1 MLKGATLVGELSAPV
16 GQLLQADHLRLIGI
30 EQTLIGPDQPGKTGR
45 YALPRSL
52 FLNRAPIG
60 SAGELLEL
68 GDQLVGV
75 AQEIAD
81 VLPYGP
87 LQRFA
92 VDAGARTGLRAGGF
106 HAVLAGA
113 AVGVALGMAGRR
125 PGDAVHGETTG
136 AARQQAAQQVI
147 VLLVVAERQDGV
159 TGELCL
165 SAVPSLLIDDGRYR
179 DRDPLLLG
187 PQPAAACA
195 RIVRL
200 ARARLL
206 RRHVLVT
213 V

>member
-1 MLKGATLVGELSAPV
+1 MLKGTTLVGELAAPV
-16 GQLLQADHLRLIGI
+16 GQLLQADHFRLIGI
-30 EQTLIGPDQPGKTGR
+30 EQTLIGPDEPGKAGR

-52 FLNRAPIG
+52 FLNRALIG
-60 SAGELLEL
+60 SAGKLLEL

-81 VLPYGP
+81 VLPYRP
-87 LQRFA
+87 LQRLA
-92 VDAGARTGLRAGGF
+92 VDAGARTGVRAGGF

-113 AVGVALGMAGRR
+113 AVGGALGMARR
-125 PGDAVHGETTG
+125 WPGDAVHGEATG

-159 TGELCL
+159 AGELCL
-165 SAVPSLLIDDGRYR
+165 SAIPGLLINNGRYR
-179 DRDPLLLG
+179 NRDPLLLG
-187 PQPAAACA
+187 AQPAATRA
-195 RIVRL
+195 RIVRF

-206 RRHVLVT
+206 RWHVLVT